1 MGGFQSGA
9 NKDNFSGTVKKSIV
23 IHAPQ
28 YIVWKK
34 ISNIVGLPE
43 WVIDVKKTVFLS
55 NLKRGIG
62 AIRKLTFNDGNVVK
76 ENVVGWKD
84 VEYFSYIAVSGLPLR
99 GYHATLSIKPL
110 DKKSVQLTWK
120 SFFNS
125 EKMTKSEFNEFI
137 SFMNSFYLNSL
148 KNLKSILEK

>member
-1 MGGFQSGA
+1 MEQK
-9 NKDNFSGTVKKSIV
+9 KDNFSGIVKKSIV

-28 YIVWKK
+28 YKVWKK

-55 NLKRGIG
+55 NLKRGIS
-62 AIRKLTFNDGNVVK
+62 AIRKLTFDDGNVVK
-76 ENVVGWKD
+76 ENVAGWKEG
-84 VEYFSYIAVSGLPLR
+84 EYFSYIAVSGLPLR

-110 DKKSVQLTWK
+110 DKKSVQLTWN